1 MVTFSFLLSH
11 FLIPFPQKVEHVKEF
26 VLRGVLI
33 ETDVADI
40 VEEGKVNDATHIL
53 LVVRHVV
60 VELLVLLTSEV
71 EFAVVLVD
79 ILNRLAHAVGGET

>member
-1 MVTFSFLLSH
+1 M
-11 FLIPFPQKVEHVKEF
+11 
-26 VLRGVLI
+26 LI

-60 VELLVLLTSEV
+60 VELLVLLTGEV
-71 EFAVVLVD
+71 ELAVVLIDV
-79 ILNRLAHAVGGET
+79 LNRLAHSVGGES